1 MAAFKDEFSAGLVE
15 ALGRELRDAWP
26 PFPLD
31 RFVAEATDG
40 LDARELKGR
49 VALIGAALATT
60 LPPDPGALEELVGR
74 ASGSPAFRGWMLWPF
89 LDAVTERTLHDP
101 DRGLPLLRALTSRA
115 SAEFAI
121 RPFLRAHPATTFAHL
136 AEWAGDPDEHVR
148 RLVSEGTRPR
158 LPWASRLTALV
169 ADPSPSLPLL
179 HRLRDDPSE
188 YVRRSVAN
196 HLNDIAKDH
205 PDLAV
210 AIAGSWVAG
219 GGAHVERVVRHGLRG
234 LLKAGHPGALAA
246 VGVRVDDPIDVLA
259 FSADPAALPI
269 GGSVSVT
276 CTIVTPGPREAR
288 AEIDLR
294 VHYAN
299 AAGALTRR
307 ATFRFARRA
316 LSPGTPE
323 TITRSIAFRPV
334 SIRALHPGRH
344 LLELQVNGS
353 IVADLAID
361 LTP

>member
-1 MAAFKDEFSAGLVE
+1 MAAFKDELSAGLVG
-15 ALGRELRDAWP
+15 ALGRRLADAWP
-26 PFPLD
+26 AFPRE
-31 RFVAEATDG
+31 RFDAEATDG
-40 LDARELKGR
+40 LGDLELKAR
-49 VALIGAALATT
+49 VAQIGGALARA
-60 LPPDPGALEELVGR
+60 LPPDTGDLEALVGR
-74 ASGSPAFRGWMLWPF
+74 AMRSPDFAGWMLWPF

-101 DRGLPLLRALTSRA
+101 DRGLPLLRALTPRA

-121 RPFLRAHPATTFAHL
+121 RPFLREHPETTFAHL

-158 LPWASRLTALV
+158 LPWAARLTALV
-169 ADPSPSLPLL
+169 ADPSPSLALL

-210 AIAGSWVAG
+210 AIAGSWAAEG
-219 GGAHVERVVRHGLRG
+219 GTHVERVVRHGLRG
-234 LLKAGHPGALAA
+234 LLKAGHPAALAA

-259 FSADPAALPI
+259 FSAEPAALAI
-269 GGSVSVT
+269 GGAVAVT
-276 CTIVTPGPREAR
+276 CTVVTPGPRGAR

-323 TITRSIAFRPV
+323 TVTRRIAFRPV

-344 LLELQVNGS
+344 LMELQVNGR
-353 IVADLAID
+353 IVADLEID